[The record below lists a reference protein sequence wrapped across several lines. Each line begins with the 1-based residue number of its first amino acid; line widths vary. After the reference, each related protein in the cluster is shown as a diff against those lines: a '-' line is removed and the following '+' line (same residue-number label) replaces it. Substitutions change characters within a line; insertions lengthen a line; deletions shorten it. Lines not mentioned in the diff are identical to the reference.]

1 MPDPELERLVRAAD
15 LNYLEFGRE
24 MARWGGRA
32 GTVCEEGG
40 VLLTAGGSPFPVS
53 ANGVVRLDPAVPA
66 AEVLERANAFF
77 AARQRGY
84 SVSASSW
91 QGVDDD
97 LMALCRERGY
107 LDVAD
112 SPEMVVRA
120 PVQMPEPPPGVELR
134 WIDDEA
140 GVDRAAGVN
149 VEAYGSLGLPKDVIP
164 ASFLDRAAML
174 APHLHTVLALLDG
187 EPVATAQTMLS
198 HGVAGVY
205 WVGTVER
212 ARGRGL
218 AELVTAAVT
227 NRGFELGS
235 PINSLQASKMGEPVY
250 RRMGY
255 EELYRYRT
263 LVHFGVPG

>member
-1 MPDPELERLVRAAD
+1 MPDLDPDRLDHALH
-15 LNYLEFGRE
+15 LNYLEFSRE
-24 MARWGGRA
+24 MARWSGRA
-32 GTVCEEGG
+32 GEIREEEG

-53 ANGVVRLDPAVPA
+53 ANAVVRLDATVPA
-66 AEVLERANAFF
+66 AEVLDRADAFF
-77 AARQRGY
+77 AACQRGY
-84 SVSASSW
+84 SVSASSH
-91 QGVDDD
+91 QGMDDD
-97 LMALCRERGY
+97 LVALCRERGY

-120 PVQMPEPPPGVELR
+120 PVREPDLPAGVELR
-134 WIDDEA
+134 WVTDEA
-140 GVDRAAGVN
+140 GVGDVMAVN
-149 VEAYGSLGLPKDVIP
+149 AEAYASLGLPVEVIP
-164 ASFLDRAAML
+164 ACITDRNAVL
-174 APHLHTVLALLDG
+174 APHLHTVLALLEG

-218 AELVTAAVT
+218 AEVVTAAVT
-227 NRGFELGS
+227 NRAFELGA
-235 PINSLQASKMGEPVY
+235 PVNSLQASKMGEPVY

-255 EELYRYRT
+255 EERYRYRT